1 MFETE
6 LTNTVLA
13 SIRFQAKLARKTEKQ
28 LEKQQ
33 TDIQKAK
40 RRTLSTQ
47 QRIQTRIE
55 QLAAQKAQAY
65 VSYDLG
71 ELSSAGYEAQRR
83 KINTAI
89 AEQKNKLDRLKDDG
103 ESTSNMDMPVY
114 DQMDTLKS
122 LSGLHMLER
131 ETVEK
136 LIHAI
141 HVYDSDKIEIVWNFN
156 EDDMRLLISGGE
168 IMRGNN

>member
-1 MFETE
+1 M
-6 LTNTVLA
+6 
-13 SIRFQAKLARKTEKQ
+13 
-28 LEKQQ
+28 
-33 TDIQKAK
+33 
-40 RRTLSTQ
+40 
-47 QRIQTRIE
+47 
-55 QLAAQKAQAY
+55 
-65 VSYDLG
+65 SYDLG